1 MGQCDNIDLMYYY
14 QYRIFVVAISPSSS
28 IPCYYVYVYYKNENE
43 KIENLKLGFLD
54 SLFVNVNYMYTI

>member
-14 QYRIFVVAISPSSS
+14 LYRIFVVATNPSSS
-28 IPCYYVYVYYKNENE
+28 ITCYYVYVYYKNENE

-54 SLFVNVNYMYTI
+54 LLFVNVNYMYTI